1 MHKKK
6 ADLTHDQKINEI
18 MKKHKELDDICVEI
32 FLTLWA
38 YKRLRFNELHRYLK
52 MFGTDISKPSLVEH
66 LEHLKKQKLINRKQE
81 DFQHVSYGFTDEIS
95 SLLIIPDE
103 DIRRWVEK
111 TLEEEKRLPKKFR
124 LLQIDTKEIYD
135 KMSEDQL
142 NEATYKDLNDVLI
155 QNLFEL
161 KTFINYDLRL
171 DKPETDAMFWNFAGN
186 PLYRILEK
194 RIVENCHSEKYQN
207 KLFEKIDALIN
218 ALRPTRELLR
228 QREEIDRKKE

>member
-1 MHKKK
+1 
-6 ADLTHDQKINEI
+6 
-18 MKKHKELDDICVEI
+18 
-32 FLTLWA
+32 
-38 YKRLRFNELHRYLK
+38 

-161 KTFINYDLRL
+161 KSFINYDLRL